1 MAAAKFQ
8 RFVVNSA
15 VVGGVMF
22 CGWVMM
28 KALTP
33 TKEQMMEVSFPILS
47 NFVWK
52 KHELSFTY

>member
-47 NFVWK
+47 NFV
-52 KHELSFTY
+52 